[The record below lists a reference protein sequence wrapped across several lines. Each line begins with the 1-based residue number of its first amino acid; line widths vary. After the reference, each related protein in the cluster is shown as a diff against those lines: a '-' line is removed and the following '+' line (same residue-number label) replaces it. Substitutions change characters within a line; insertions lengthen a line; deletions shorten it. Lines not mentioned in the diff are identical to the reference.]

1 VFDVIRRRA
10 MIPIPFHKYGLR
22 DSKDRQYD
30 QTLGDLKGSIKR
42 IIEEYRPEQFKE
54 DEDKMSTILKSLYIA
69 AQEENEE
76 EEKNPMRTSTKAAK
90 NVKIDDIVGN
100 LIQAIFAGYGE

>member
-1 VFDVIRRRA
+1 MFDVIRRRA
-10 MIPIPFHKYGLR
+10 MIPIAFHKYGLR
-22 DSKDRQYD
+22 DSMDRQYD
-30 QTLGDLKGSIKR
+30 RTLGDLKGSIKR

-90 NVKIDDIVGN
+90 HVKIDDIVGN